1 MIEKRVP
8 DKKVIE
14 YLTKEIKEFG
24 LSFAKTKENFNMTKT
39 AFDKLKD
46 SIPQNVEIHK
56 ALMQFGAHDME
67 RKDSENIKNTIDHLK
82 QSYSTNTM
90 YYSAGS
96 CINWHTNSDDLGI
109 RTYILYTSK
118 PGIFRYKD
126 PNTGEIID
134 DLDYV
139 GWTQRS
145 FKVDKDNLL
154 WHCVYSPAPRFAY
167 GFNYVDNP

>member
-8 DKKVIE
+8 DKQVIQ

-24 LSFAKTKENFNMTKT
+24 LSFAKSKDNFNMSKS
-39 AFDKLKD
+39 AFDKLKT
-46 SIPQNVEIHK
+46 SIPKSVEIHK
-56 ALMQFGAHDME
+56 AHMLYGAYDME
-67 RKDSENIKNTIDHLK
+67 RKTSDNIVDVLQYLN

-90 YYSAGS
+90 YYTAGS
-96 CINWHTNSDDLGI
+96 CINWHTNSDDPGI

-126 PNTGEIID
+126 SNTGEIID

-167 GFNYVDNP
+167 GFNYVDNY